1 MECRNCGSVV
11 PDDAKFCTSCGTA
24 LNTEEVMSVNKVDSS
39 RFSEFKKANAKDHT
53 SHGMKWFKFI
63 IYFQLFFSA
72 FLYGCNALALF
83 FGWFYVIDGSNYQTL
98 IYLYYPIMKFVDY
111 FIAFSNLALLVYSFY
126 VRQSLAKFKTNA
138 IKLYFILYYV
148 SITVSLVYIVVSSLV
163 SGANTLT
170 VGVVFNLTVSIAMI
184 AINKYYFSKRN
195 QLFIN

>member
-39 RFSEFKKANAKDHT
+39 RFSEFKKANAKDQT
-53 SHGMKWFKFI
+53 SQGMKWFKFI

-83 FGWFYVIDGSNYQTL
+83 FGWFYVIGGSNYQTL
-98 IYLYYPIMKFVDY
+98 FYLYYPIMKFVDY
-111 FIAFSNLALLVYSFY
+111 FIALSYLALLVYSLY

-138 IKLYFILYYV
+138 PNLYFILYYV
-148 SITVSLVYIVVSSLV
+148 SITTSLVYVVLSSLF
-163 SGANTLT
+163 SGINVLN
-170 VGVVFNLTVSIAMI
+170 VGVFVNLAFMI
-184 AINKYYFSKRN
+184 TMIVINKYYFSKRN
-195 QLFIN
+195 QLFTN